1 MGKMQTE
8 FPSAETGS
16 SRKIEMT
23 GIQINYQAQGD
34 QPGTGTDQ
42 PPEREITSG
51 GMEGAGLQ
59 IRSLPLREDPD
70 LERRGKE
77 NPPPQGEVLYKK
89 NC

>member
-1 MGKMQTE
+1 MGKMQTK

-16 SRKIEMT
+16 PGKIEMT

-34 QPGTGTDQ
+34 QQETETDQ
-42 PPEREITSG
+42 PPERKITRG

-59 IRSLPLREDPD
+59 IRTLPLREDPD

-77 NPPPQGEVLYKK
+77 NPPLQGDVLYKK